1 MCQCRHA
8 YDLTRIK
15 SWQSE
20 RKSSMKII
28 RISARCGSPC
38 GAVNLSQLVDSID
51 LENGKYVLSLR
62 DNVGLADEETAKAK
76 HKRFT
81 LGKAKARIH
90 GIGAFTVV
98 GIEVESTD
106 VQDFIDLYEA
116 VCLHLG
122 IEHEQLPRPKYRLDD
137 LSFVRGLRN
146 DLTSLRRYFANN
158 LRFNRKTA
166 N

>member
-1 MCQCRHA
+1 
-8 YDLTRIK
+8 
-15 SWQSE
+15 
-20 RKSSMKII
+20 MKII

-38 GAVNLSQLVDSID
+38 GAVNLSQLVDGID

-62 DNVGLADEETAKAK
+62 DSVLFADEETANAK

-81 LGKAKARIH
+81 LGKAKARVH
-90 GIGAFTVV
+90 AIGGFTAV
-98 GIEVESTD
+98 GIEVESAD
-106 VQDFIDLYEA
+106 IQDFIDLYEA

-122 IEHEQLPRPKYRLDD
+122 IEHEQLPRPKHRLDD

-146 DLTSLRRYFANN
+146 DFRTLRRYLANN
-158 LRFNRKTA
+158 LRFSRKVA